1 MSGGVRSEQTGAVKA
16 LVAAVGS
23 VVLLAAAAIIAPFA
37 QFAPAAP
44 RAAALVC
51 GAVAGAFDFDW
62 HLPFVGFVLGCCVGL
77 AVRAD
82 PGGASEAP
90 DLACVRVP

>member
-1 MSGGVRSEQTGAVKA
+1 MKA

-23 VVLLAAAAIIAPFA
+23 VVLLAAATIAP
-37 QFAPAAP
+37 FAPAAP
-44 RAAALVC
+44 RDAALVC
-51 GAVAGAFDFDW
+51 GAVGGAFGFDR

-82 PGGASEAP
+82 PVGASEAP

>member
-1 MSGGVRSEQTGAVKA
+1 MSAGVRSGQTGAVKA

-23 VVLLAAAAIIAPFA
+23 VVLLAAAATIAPFA
-37 QFAPAAP
+37 PAAA
-44 RAAALVC
+44 RGAALVC
-51 GAVAGAFDFDW
+51 GAVGGVFDFDW

-82 PGGASEAP
+82 PVGTSEAR